1 MLANMS
7 PMFSLP
13 FLKSIALAVLI
24 LATPF
29 VISAQDSSAANR
41 SPAPY
46 PASADGLKLLIRDVF
61 AAMKSKDVQKVST
74 YFSSMT
80 LPEHTAWFTKTFG
93 PTEGG
98 RMDAKYATLLPGL
111 PENLKGIFEYARKD
125 DRTNPEVS
133 LVEKPEAASGLGRV
147 IVDAMLTP
155 VPLYVANGSNPK
167 QQFGAAIGDFFYVDG
182 SFRFMPT
189 QVLQALSTAPPLR
202 VRVGGNVQ
210 HSKLLTKIDP
220 IHPATKIQGSVLLHV
235 VLAVDGSVSEIT
247 VVNGDPI
254 LAKAAVDAV
263 RQWRYQP
270 TTLDSR
276 PVEVDTTIQVEI
288 KR

>member
-1 MLANMS
+1 MLS
-7 PMFSLP
+7 SP
-13 FLKSIALAVLI
+13 FLRPITLVILI
-24 LATPF
+24 LTTPF
-29 VISAQDSSAANR
+29 MISAQES
-41 SPAPY
+41 SPANESPAAY
-46 PASADGLKLLIRDVF
+46 PASPDGLKLLIRDIF
-61 AAMKSKDVQKVST
+61 TAMKSKDDQKVSF

-80 LPEHTAWFTKTFG
+80 LPEHTGWFTETFG
-93 PTEGG
+93 LTEGA
-98 RMDAKYATLLPGL
+98 RMDAKYADLLPGL

-133 LVEKPEAASGLGRV
+133 VVARSGVASGLGRA

-155 VPLYVANGSNPK
+155 IPLYVASGSNPK

-182 SFRFMPT
+182 AFRFMPT

-202 VRVGGNVQ
+202 VRIGGNTQ
-210 HSKLLTKIDP
+210 KSKLLTKMEP
-220 IHPATKIQGSVLLHV
+220 TYPATKTQGSVLLHV

-247 VVNGDPI
+247 VVNGDPV

-270 TTLDSR
+270 TTIDNR
-276 PVEVDTTIQVEI
+276 PVEVDTTILIEF

>member
-1 MLANMS
+1 M
-7 PMFSLP
+7 PSLQ
-13 FLKSIALAVLI
+13 FLKPIVLAVLI

-29 VISAQDSSAANR
+29 MISAQDSSPANS
-41 SPAPY
+41 SPAAY
-46 PASADGLKLLIRDVF
+46 PASPDGLKLLIRDVF
-61 AAMKSKDVQKVST
+61 AVMKSRDDQEASA

-93 PTEGG
+93 PTEGA
-98 RMDAKYATLLPGL
+98 RMDAKYANLLPGL

-133 LVEKPEAASGLGRV
+133 LVEKSGAASGLGRAV
-147 IVDAMLTP
+147 VGAMLTP
-155 VPLYVANGSNPK
+155 IPLYVASGSNPK
-167 QQFGAAIGDFFYVDG
+167 QQFGVAIGDFFYVDG
-182 SFRFMPT
+182 AFRFMPT
-189 QVLQALSTAPPLR
+189 QVLQALSAAPSLR
-202 VRVGGNVQ
+202 VRIGGNTQ
-210 HSKLLTKIDP
+210 KSKLLTKIDP
-220 IHPATKIQGSVLLHV
+220 IYPATKTQGSVLLHV

-247 VVNGDPI
+247 VVRGDPV

-263 RQWRYQP
+263 RQWRYEP

-276 PVEVDTTIQVEI
+276 PVEVDTTIQVEF